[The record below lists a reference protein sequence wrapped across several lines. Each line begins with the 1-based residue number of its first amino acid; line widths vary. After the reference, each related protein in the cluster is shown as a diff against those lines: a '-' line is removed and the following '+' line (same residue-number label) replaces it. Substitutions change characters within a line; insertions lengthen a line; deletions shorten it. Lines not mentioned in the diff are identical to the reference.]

1 MREREGVESTSS
13 SVVLALLQTSVDN
26 SFNFSGVHFITC
38 TMKVLDQTIF
48 ILLATLLI
56 NFTHV
61 LSILCEIVCF
71 VLRYCDLGHL

>member
-1 MREREGVESTSS
+1 
-13 SVVLALLQTSVDN
+13 
-26 SFNFSGVHFITC
+26 
-38 TMKVLDQTIF
+38 MKVLDQMSF
-48 ILLATLLI
+48 VLLATLLI